1 MFIFFII
8 IGCLFILLIFAIVYL
23 YTVNFINNDE
33 DEIFKDN
40 DLNEI
45 NGQL

>member
-8 IGCLFILLIFAIVYL
+8 IGCLFILSIFAIVYL
-23 YTVNFINNDE
+23 YIVNFINND